1 VAVAVDLAILG
12 VGVPL
17 GGQQAFASLVD
28 LRTGNVI
35 WFNVAQ
41 AAPSEDMRQAE
52 GATGFVNRL
61 MRDAPL

>member
-1 VAVAVDLAILG
+1 MVGLAVLTRSVIS
-12 VGVPL
+12 L

-41 AAPSEDMRQAE
+41 ASPNQDMRDPG
-52 GATGFVNRL
+52 GAASFTTTLLRG
-61 MRDAPL
+61 APL

>member
-1 VAVAVDLAILG
+1 VM
-12 VGVPL
+12 PL

-41 AAPSEDMRQAE
+41 ASPNQDMRDLG
-52 GATGFVNRL
+52 GATSFTTTLLRG
-61 MRDAPL
+61 APL